1 MASKLRRGSVRVQWS
16 GLQEYI
22 NDVETMNI
30 KSPKLQ
36 EDFLKVVEQV
46 VLKILRDHSPSTR
59 LGESWKVVARGSK
72 YTEIDTDLQELFF
85 SIVNSTRPH
94 EIIAGTK
101 GPAKALHYLVGGQDF
116 FSVRVFHPGTRGN
129 PFIVPIL
136 KALDQIL
143 TVLMKSL
150 MAKHYKVFKHI
161 NIGGRRHGIGNIAR
175 TVGLTGTKV
184 SRNRGR
190 GKISLVRQRTGR
202 RQFKRRL
209 GRRRRSGRFIARKD
223 MNVG

>member
-1 MASKLRRGSVRVQWS
+1 MVQKS
-16 GLQEYI
+16 STLQA
-22 NDVETMNI
+22 
-30 KSPKLQ
+30 
-36 EDFLKVVEQV
+36 DFLRVVEKV
-46 VLKILRDHSPSTR
+46 VLKIIRDHSPSVT
-59 LGESWKVVARGSK
+59 LGESFKVVARGTN
-72 YTEIDTDLQELFF
+72 YTEIDTDLPELFF
-85 SIVNSTRPH
+85 SIVNATRPH

-101 GPAKALHYLVGGQDF
+101 SGAKTLHYLVGGQDF

-136 KALDQIL
+136 NVLDKL
-143 TVLMKSL
+143 LMELMKRL
-150 MAKHYKVFKHI
+150 IAVHYKPFKHI
-161 NIGGRRHGIGNIAR
+161 RQQATRHGIGNISR
-175 TVGLTGTKV
+175 TVGLTGTKL